1 MTAAA
6 ETDVWESVADAVRDK
21 RARDNRARRLVRHSR
36 IYAVAA
42 VICLIAGMVLVAMP
56 RIQQTLGDR
65 AVDEQARSVSQ
76 TAALFPESSRQSV
89 IQSAIAYNQRLY
101 EGGQP
106 QIGEPVFDGK
116 TEGNFEGDAEYRRQL
131 SVNGL
136 DAMGEILIPK
146 ISVDMPI
153 LHGAGQDV
161 LEHAAGHLAG
171 TSLPIGG
178 KNTRAVITLSLIHI

>member
-146 ISVDMPI
+146 ISVDMP
-153 LHGAGQDV
+153 
-161 LEHAAGHLAG
+161 
-171 TSLPIGG
+171 TSSTELVKMCSNMRPAIW
-178 KNTRAVITLSLIHI
+178 RAPVCLSVARIRAP

>member
-65 AVDEQARSVSQ
+65 AVDEQARSRRPRCFRNPPVK
-76 TAALFPESSRQSV
+76 ASSNLPSH
-89 IQSAIAYNQRLY
+89 I
-101 EGGQP
+101 
-106 QIGEPVFDGK
+106 
-116 TEGNFEGDAEYRRQL
+116 
-131 SVNGL
+131 
-136 DAMGEILIPK
+136 
-146 ISVDMPI
+146 ISVFM
-153 LHGAGQDV
+153 
-161 LEHAAGHLAG
+161 
-171 TSLPIGG
+171 
-178 KNTRAVITLSLIHI
+178 KAVSHR

>member
-89 IQSAIAYNQRLY
+89 IQSAIAYNQRLM
-101 EGGQP
+101 
-106 QIGEPVFDGK
+106 K
-116 TEGNFEGDAEYRRQL
+116 
-131 SVNGL
+131 
-136 DAMGEILIPK
+136 
-146 ISVDMPI
+146 
-153 LHGAGQDV
+153 
-161 LEHAAGHLAG
+161 
-171 TSLPIGG
+171 
-178 KNTRAVITLSLIHI
+178 AVSHR